1 MVPRVENSV
10 RKTHKYCK
18 LGENPVKRYGNLYE
32 QICGM
37 DNLIVAHHNASTGK
51 GWYQEVK
58 TVNDNPQEYLQI
70 LQGML
75 ENKTYETSDYDIFL
89 RQDGVKVRMIYKLPY
104 FPDRVCQWA
113 VMQVIE
119 PYLIKN
125 FVRDTYSAI
134 PGRGI
139 HLALERIKK
148 ALITDPEGTK
158 YCLKMDVKLF
168 YPSINHKILKEKFR
182 KLFKD
187 KDLLWL
193 IDEIIDSTPEN
204 SGIPIGNYL
213 SQYCGNYYLSDFDH
227 WIKETEFVFNGK
239 VIKIKYFF
247 RYMDDM
253 IILSDSKEFLHYL
266 CKLISEYLMVNL
278 KLTLKNTWQVFPVK
292 DRGIDYV
299 GYRIFPEFV
308 LLRKRTV
315 KTMTRALLRIR
326 AKIEDGEALTYHDYC
341 SVNSYLGWMK
351 PCDCHRLKHKYV
363 DPIMPEINQYYY
375 TYLCNKE
382 KEDKRQM
389 KQFINVES
397 TVPKSQT
404 WSDEFYTYVLLSQ
417 SDTTLQQ
424 GTEDEIPGYISSYTQ
439 YTHQEFQDLITKD
452 LKAQTINDLD
462 QSLDAVQNNKII
474 ESKRLLEQYYADNPL
489 FSKVHNKKG
498 EYYAVTSEKQNYL
511 MSMIALV
518 DQSKALGVDFTP
530 TWNATGE
537 ACEPW
542 TEAELRQLSLEIAQF
557 VYPAVSMQQ
566 AYEKQIRDMES
577 VEEIQALEITYEQTN
592 K

>member
-1 MVPRVENSV
+1 M
-10 RKTHKYCK
+10 
-18 LGENPVKRYGNLYE
+18 KRYGNLYE
-32 QICGM
+32 QICNM
-37 DNLIVAHHNASTGK
+37 DNLITAHHHASTGK

-58 TVNDNPQEYLQI
+58 TVNSNTQEYLEI

-104 FPDRVCQWA
+104 FPDRICQWA

-134 PGRGI
+134 PCRGI

-148 ALITDPEGTK
+148 ALVTDPEGTK
-158 YCLKMDVKLF
+158 YCLKMDVKQF

-193 IDEIIDSTPEN
+193 IDEIIDSTPED

-239 VIKIKYFF
+239 VVKIKYFF

-266 CKLISEYLMVNL
+266 RKLISEYLMVNL
-278 KLTLKNTWQVFPVK
+278 RLTLKNTWQVFPVK

-315 KTMTRALLRIR
+315 KTMTKSLLRIR

-363 DPIMPEINQYYY
+363 DPIMPEVNQYYY
-375 TYLCNKE
+375 TYLCNQE

-404 WSDEFYTYVLLSQ
+404 WSDEFFTYVLLSQ
-417 SDTTLQQ
+417 SDAVLQQ
-424 GTEDEIPGYISSYTQ
+424 GTDDEIPGYISSYTQ

-452 LKAQTINDLD
+452 LKAQTINALD
-462 QSLDAVQNNKII
+462 QSLDAVRNNKII
-474 ESKRLLEQYYADNPL
+474 ETKRLLEQYYEDNPL
-489 FSKVHNKKG
+489 FSTVHKKKG
-498 EYYAVTSEKQNYL
+498 EYYSVTSEKQNYL

-530 TWNATGE
+530 TWNSTGE

-557 VYPAVSMQQ
+557 VYPAVSKQQ
-566 AYEKQIRDMES
+566 AYEKQIRSMDN
-577 VEEIQALEITYEQTN
+577 VKEIQALEIVYGQAAE
-592 K
+592 

>member
-1 MVPRVENSV
+1 M
-10 RKTHKYCK
+10 
-18 LGENPVKRYGNLYE
+18 KRYGNLYE
-32 QICGM
+32 QICSM
-37 DNLIVAHHNASTGK
+37 DNLIVAHHHASTGK

-58 TVNDNPQEYLQI
+58 TVNSNPQEYLDI

-104 FPDRVCQWA
+104 FPDRICQWA

-125 FVRDTYSAI
+125 FIRDTYSAI

-148 ALITDPEGTK
+148 ALVTDPEGTK
-158 YCLKMDVKLF
+158 YCLKMDVKQF

-193 IDEIIDSTPEN
+193 IDEIIDSTPED

-227 WIKETEFVFNGK
+227 WIKETTFVFNGK
-239 VIKIKYFF
+239 PVKIKYFF

-266 CKLISEYLMVNL
+266 RRLISEYLMTNL
-278 KLTLKNTWQVFPVK
+278 RLTLKNTWQVFPVK

-363 DPIMPEINQYYY
+363 DPIMPEINKYYY
-375 TYLCNKE
+375 TYLCNHE

-397 TVPKSQT
+397 TIPKNQT
-404 WSDEFYTYVLLSQ
+404 WADEFYTYVLLNQ

-424 GTEDEIPGYISSYTQ
+424 GTDDEIPGYISSYIQ

-452 LKAQTINDLD
+452 LKAQTINALD
-462 QSLDAVQNNKII
+462 QSLEAVQNNKIA
-474 ESKRLLEQYYADNPL
+474 ESKRLLEQYYADHPL

-542 TEAELRQLSLEIAQF
+542 TEAQLRQLSLEIAQF
-557 VYPAVSMQQ
+557 VYPAVSLQQ
-566 AYEKQIRDMES
+566 SYEKQIKSMEN
-577 VEEIQALEITYEQTN
+577 VEEIQALEIVYGEAAE
-592 K
+592 

>member
-1 MVPRVENSV
+1 M
-10 RKTHKYCK
+10 
-18 LGENPVKRYGNLYE
+18 KRYGNLYE
-32 QICGM
+32 QICNM
-37 DNLIVAHHNASTGK
+37 DNLITAHHHASTGK

-58 TVNDNPQEYLQI
+58 TVNSNTQEYLEI

-104 FPDRVCQWA
+104 FPDRICQWA

-134 PGRGI
+134 PCRGI

-148 ALITDPEGTK
+148 ALVTDPEGTK
-158 YCLKMDVKLF
+158 YCLKMDVKQF

-193 IDEIIDSTPEN
+193 IDEIIDSTPED

-239 VIKIKYFF
+239 VVKIKYFF

-266 CKLISEYLMVNL
+266 RKLISEYLMVNL
-278 KLTLKNTWQVFPVK
+278 RLTLKNTWQVFPVK

-315 KTMTRALLRIR
+315 KTMTKSLLRIR

-363 DPIMPEINQYYY
+363 DPIMPEVNQYYY
-375 TYLCNKE
+375 TYLCNQE

-397 TVPKSQT
+397 TIPKSQT
-404 WSDEFYTYVLLSQ
+404 WSDEFFTYVLLSQ
-417 SDTTLQQ
+417 SDAVLQQ
-424 GTEDEIPGYISSYTQ
+424 GTDDEIPGYISSYTQ

-452 LKAQTINDLD
+452 LKAQTINALD
-462 QSLDAVQNNKII
+462 QSLDAVRNNKII
-474 ESKRLLEQYYADNPL
+474 ETKRLLEQYYEDNPL
-489 FSKVHNKKG
+489 FSTVHKKKG
-498 EYYAVTSEKQNYL
+498 EYYSVTSEKQNYL

-530 TWNATGE
+530 TWNSTGE

-557 VYPAVSMQQ
+557 VYPAVSKQQ
-566 AYEKQIRDMES
+566 AYEKQIRSMDN
-577 VEEIQALEITYEQTN
+577 VKEIQALEIVYGQAAE
-592 K
+592 

>member
-1 MVPRVENSV
+1 M
-10 RKTHKYCK
+10 
-18 LGENPVKRYGNLYE
+18 KRYGNLYE
-32 QICGM
+32 QICSM
-37 DNLIVAHHNASTGK
+37 DNLIVAHHHASTGK

-58 TVNDNPQEYLQI
+58 TVNSNPQEYLDI

-104 FPDRVCQWA
+104 FPDRICQWA

-125 FVRDTYSAI
+125 FIRDTYSAI

-148 ALITDPEGTK
+148 ALVTDPEGIK
-158 YCLKMDVKLF
+158 YCLKMDVKQF

-193 IDEIIDSTPEN
+193 IDEIIDSTPED

-227 WIKETEFVFNGK
+227 WIKETTFVFNGK
-239 VIKIKYFF
+239 PVKIKYFF

-266 CKLISEYLMVNL
+266 RRLISEYLMTNL
-278 KLTLKNTWQVFPVK
+278 RLTLKNTWQVFPVK

-315 KTMTRALLRIR
+315 KTMTRALLRMR

-363 DPIMPEINQYYY
+363 DPIMPEINKYYY
-375 TYLCNKE
+375 TYLCNHE

-397 TVPKSQT
+397 TIPKNQT
-404 WSDEFYTYVLLSQ
+404 WADEFYTYVLLSQ

-424 GTEDEIPGYISSYTQ
+424 GTDDEIPGYISSYIQ

-452 LKAQTINDLD
+452 LKAQTINALD
-462 QSLDAVQNNKII
+462 QSLEAVQNNKIA
-474 ESKRLLEQYYADNPL
+474 ESKRLLEQYYADHPL

-542 TEAELRQLSLEIAQF
+542 TEAQLRQLSLEIAQF
-557 VYPAVSMQQ
+557 VYPAVSLQQ
-566 AYEKQIRDMES
+566 SYEKQIKSMEN
-577 VEEIQALEITYEQTN
+577 VEEIQALEIVYGEAAE
-592 K
+592 

>member
-1 MVPRVENSV
+1 M
-10 RKTHKYCK
+10 
-18 LGENPVKRYGNLYE
+18 KRYGNLYE
-32 QICGM
+32 QICSM
-37 DNLIVAHHNASTGK
+37 DNLITAHHNASTGK

-58 TVNDNPQEYLQI
+58 TVNSNPQEYLEI

-89 RQDGVKVRMIYKLPY
+89 RQDGIKVRMIYKLPY
-104 FPDRVCQWA
+104 FPDRICQWA

-148 ALITDPEGTK
+148 ALVTDPEGTK
-158 YCLKMDVKLF
+158 YCLKMDVKQF

-193 IDEIIDSTPEN
+193 IDEIIDSTPED

-239 VIKIKYFF
+239 VVKIRYFF

-266 CKLISEYLMVNL
+266 RKLISEYLMVNL
-278 KLTLKNTWQVFPVK
+278 RLTLKNTWQVFPVK

-315 KTMTRALLRIR
+315 KTMTKSLLRIR
-326 AKIEDGEALTYHDYC
+326 AKIENGEALTYHDYC

-363 DPIMPEINQYYY
+363 DPIMPEVNQYYY
-375 TYLCNKE
+375 TYLCNQE

-404 WSDEFYTYVLLSQ
+404 WSDEFFTYVLLSQ
-417 SDTTLQQ
+417 SDTVLQQ
-424 GTEDEIPGYISSYTQ
+424 GTDDEIPGYISSYTQ

-452 LKAQTINDLD
+452 LKAQTINALD
-462 QSLDAVQNNKII
+462 QSLDAVRNNKII
-474 ESKRLLEQYYADNPL
+474 ETKRLLEQYYEDNPL
-489 FSKVHNKKG
+489 FSTVHKKKG
-498 EYYAVTSEKQNYL
+498 EYYSVTSEKQNYL

-530 TWNATGE
+530 TWNSTGE

-542 TEAELRQLSLEIAQF
+542 TEEELRQLSLEIAQF
-557 VYPAVSMQQ
+557 VYPAVSKQQ
-566 AYEKQIRDMES
+566 AYEKQIRSMGN
-577 VEEIQALEITYEQTN
+577 VEEIQALEIVYGQAAE
-592 K
+592 

>member
-1 MVPRVENSV
+1 M
-10 RKTHKYCK
+10 
-18 LGENPVKRYGNLYE
+18 KRYGNLYK
-32 QICGM
+32 QICSM
-37 DNLIVAHHNASTGK
+37 DNLIIAHHHASIGK

-58 TVNDNPQEYLQI
+58 TVNNNPQEYLDI

-104 FPDRVCQWA
+104 FPDRICQWA

-125 FVRDTYSAI
+125 FIRDTYSAI

-148 ALITDPEGTK
+148 ALVTDPEGTK
-158 YCLKMDVKLF
+158 YCLKMDVKQF

-193 IDEIIDSTPEN
+193 IDEIIDSTPED

-227 WIKETEFVFNGK
+227 WIKETTFVFNGK
-239 VIKIKYFF
+239 PVKIKYFF

-266 CKLISEYLMVNL
+266 RRLISEYLMTNL
-278 KLTLKNTWQVFPVK
+278 RLTLKNTWQVFPVK

-315 KTMTRALLRIR
+315 KTMTRALLRMR

-363 DPIMPEINQYYY
+363 DPIMPEINKYYY
-375 TYLCNKE
+375 TYLCNHE

-397 TVPKSQT
+397 TIPKNQT
-404 WSDEFYTYVLLSQ
+404 WADEFYTYVLLSQ

-424 GTEDEIPGYISSYTQ
+424 GTDDEIPGYISSYIQ

-452 LKAQTINDLD
+452 LKAQTINALD
-462 QSLDAVQNNKII
+462 QSLEAVQNNKIA
-474 ESKRLLEQYYADNPL
+474 ESKRLLEQYYADHPL

-542 TEAELRQLSLEIAQF
+542 TEAQLRQLSLEIAQF
-557 VYPAVSMQQ
+557 VYPAVSLQQ
-566 AYEKQIRDMES
+566 SYEKQIKSMEN
-577 VEEIQALEITYEQTN
+577 VEEIQALEIVYGEAAE
-592 K
+592 

>member
-1 MVPRVENSV
+1 M
-10 RKTHKYCK
+10 
-18 LGENPVKRYGNLYE
+18 KRYGNLYE
-32 QICGM
+32 QICSM
-37 DNLIVAHHNASTGK
+37 DNLIVAHHHASTGK

-58 TVNDNPQEYLQI
+58 TVNSNPQEYLDI

-104 FPDRVCQWA
+104 FPDRICQWA

-125 FVRDTYSAI
+125 FIRDTYSAI

-148 ALITDPEGTK
+148 ALVTDPEGTK
-158 YCLKMDVKLF
+158 YCLKMDVKQF
-168 YPSINHKILKEKFR
+168 YPSINHKILKKKFR

-193 IDEIIDSTPEN
+193 IDEIIDSTPED

-227 WIKETEFVFNGK
+227 WIKETTFVFNGK
-239 VIKIKYFF
+239 PVKIKYFF

-266 CKLISEYLMVNL
+266 RRLISEYLMTNL
-278 KLTLKNTWQVFPVK
+278 RLTLKNTWQVFPVK

-363 DPIMPEINQYYY
+363 DPIMPEINKYYY
-375 TYLCNKE
+375 TYLCNHE

-397 TVPKSQT
+397 TIPKNQT
-404 WSDEFYTYVLLSQ
+404 WADEFYTYVLLSQ

-424 GTEDEIPGYISSYTQ
+424 GTDDEIPGYISSYIQ

-452 LKAQTINDLD
+452 LKAQTINALD
-462 QSLDAVQNNKII
+462 QSLEAVQNNKIA
-474 ESKRLLEQYYADNPL
+474 ESKRLLEQYYADHPL

-542 TEAELRQLSLEIAQF
+542 TEAQLRQLSLEIAQF
-557 VYPAVSMQQ
+557 VYPAVSLQQ
-566 AYEKQIRDMES
+566 SYEKQIKSMEN
-577 VEEIQALEITYEQTN
+577 VEEIQALEIVYGEAAE
-592 K
+592 

>member
-1 MVPRVENSV
+1 M
-10 RKTHKYCK
+10 
-18 LGENPVKRYGNLYE
+18 KRYGNLYE
-32 QICGM
+32 QICSM
-37 DNLIVAHHNASTGK
+37 DNLIVAHHHASTGK

-58 TVNDNPQEYLQI
+58 TVNSNPQEYLDI

-104 FPDRVCQWA
+104 FPDRICQWA

-125 FVRDTYSAI
+125 FIRDTYSAI

-148 ALITDPEGTK
+148 ALVTNPEGTK
-158 YCLKMDVKLF
+158 YCLKMDVKQF

-193 IDEIIDSTPEN
+193 IDEIIDSTPED

-227 WIKETEFVFNGK
+227 WIKETTFVFNGK
-239 VIKIKYFF
+239 PVKIKYFF

-266 CKLISEYLMVNL
+266 RRLISEYLMTNL
-278 KLTLKNTWQVFPVK
+278 RLTLKNTWQVFPVK

-315 KTMTRALLRIR
+315 KTMTRALLRMR

-363 DPIMPEINQYYY
+363 DPIMPEINKYYY
-375 TYLCNKE
+375 TYLCNHE

-397 TVPKSQT
+397 TIPKNQT
-404 WSDEFYTYVLLSQ
+404 WADEFYTYVLLSQ

-424 GTEDEIPGYISSYTQ
+424 GTDDEIPGYISSYIQ

-452 LKAQTINDLD
+452 LKAQTINALD
-462 QSLDAVQNNKII
+462 QSLEAVQNNKIA
-474 ESKRLLEQYYADNPL
+474 ESKRLLEQYYADHPL

-542 TEAELRQLSLEIAQF
+542 TEAQLRQLSLEIAQF
-557 VYPAVSMQQ
+557 VYPAVSLQQ
-566 AYEKQIRDMES
+566 SYEKQIKSMEN
-577 VEEIQALEITYEQTN
+577 VEEIQALEIVYGEATE
-592 K
+592 

>member
-1 MVPRVENSV
+1 M
-10 RKTHKYCK
+10 
-18 LGENPVKRYGNLYE
+18 KRYGNLYE
-32 QICGM
+32 QICSM
-37 DNLIVAHHNASTGK
+37 DNLITAHHNASTGK

-58 TVNDNPQEYLQI
+58 TVNSNPQEYLEI

-89 RQDGVKVRMIYKLPY
+89 RQDGIKVRMIYKLPY
-104 FPDRVCQWA
+104 FPDRICQWA

-148 ALITDPEGTK
+148 ALVTDPEGTK
-158 YCLKMDVKLF
+158 YCLKMDVKQF

-193 IDEIIDSTPEN
+193 IDEIIDSTPED

-239 VIKIKYFF
+239 VVKIRYFF

-266 CKLISEYLMVNL
+266 RKLISEYLMVNL
-278 KLTLKNTWQVFPVK
+278 RLTLKNTWQVFPVK

-315 KTMTRALLRIR
+315 KTMTKSLLRIR
-326 AKIEDGEALTYHDYC
+326 AKIENGEALTYHDYC

-363 DPIMPEINQYYY
+363 DPIMP
-375 TYLCNKE
+375 
-382 KEDKRQM
+382 
-389 KQFINVES
+389 
-397 TVPKSQT
+397 
-404 WSDEFYTYVLLSQ
+404 
-417 SDTTLQQ
+417 
-424 GTEDEIPGYISSYTQ
+424 
-439 YTHQEFQDLITKD
+439 
-452 LKAQTINDLD
+452 A
-462 QSLDAVQNNKII
+462 
-474 ESKRLLEQYYADNPL
+474 
-489 FSKVHNKKG
+489 
-498 EYYAVTSEKQNYL
+498 
-511 MSMIALV
+511 
-518 DQSKALGVDFTP
+518 
-530 TWNATGE
+530 
-537 ACEPW
+537 
-542 TEAELRQLSLEIAQF
+542 
-557 VYPAVSMQQ
+557 
-566 AYEKQIRDMES
+566 
-577 VEEIQALEITYEQTN
+577 
-592 K
+592 

>member
-1 MVPRVENSV
+1 M
-10 RKTHKYCK
+10 
-18 LGENPVKRYGNLYE
+18 KRYGNLYE
-32 QICGM
+32 QICSM

-58 TVNDNPQEYLQI
+58 TVNNNPQEYLQI

-104 FPDRVCQWA
+104 FPDRICQWA

-158 YCLKMDVKLF
+158 YCLKMDVKQF

-193 IDEIIDSTPEN
+193 IDEIIDSTPED

-266 CKLISEYLMVNL
+266 RKLISEYLMTNL
-278 KLTLKNTWQVFPVK
+278 RLTLKNTWQVFPVK

-315 KTMTRALLRIR
+315 KTMTKSLLRIR

-452 LKAQTINDLD
+452 LKAQTINALD

-474 ESKRLLEQYYADNPL
+474 ESKRLLEQYYTDNPL

-566 AYEKQIRDMES
+566 AYEKQIRAMES
-577 VEEIQALEITYEQTN
+577 VEEIHALEITYEQTN

>member
-1 MVPRVENSV
+1 M
-10 RKTHKYCK
+10 
-18 LGENPVKRYGNLYE
+18 KRYGNLYE
-32 QICGM
+32 QICSM
-37 DNLIVAHHNASTGK
+37 DNLIVAHHHASTGK

-58 TVNDNPQEYLQI
+58 TVNSNPQEYLDI

-104 FPDRVCQWA
+104 FPDRICQWA

-119 PYLIKN
+119 PYSIKN
-125 FVRDTYSAI
+125 FIRDTYSAI

-148 ALITDPEGTK
+148 ALVTDPEGTK
-158 YCLKMDVKLF
+158 YCLKMDVKQF

-193 IDEIIDSTPEN
+193 IDEIIDSTPED

-227 WIKETEFVFNGK
+227 WIKETTFVFNGK
-239 VIKIKYFF
+239 PVKIKYFF

-266 CKLISEYLMVNL
+266 RRLISEYLMTNL
-278 KLTLKNTWQVFPVK
+278 RLTLKNTWQVFPVK

-363 DPIMPEINQYYY
+363 DPIMPEINKYYY
-375 TYLCNKE
+375 TYLCNHE

-397 TVPKSQT
+397 TIPKNQT
-404 WSDEFYTYVLLSQ
+404 WADEFYTYVLLSQ

-424 GTEDEIPGYISSYTQ
+424 GTDDEIPGYISSYIQ

-452 LKAQTINDLD
+452 LKAQTINALD
-462 QSLDAVQNNKII
+462 QSLEAVQNNKIA
-474 ESKRLLEQYYADNPL
+474 ESKRLLEQYYADHPL

-542 TEAELRQLSLEIAQF
+542 TEAQLRQLSLEIAQF
-557 VYPAVSMQQ
+557 VYPAVSLQQ
-566 AYEKQIRDMES
+566 SYEKQIKSMEN
-577 VEEIQALEITYEQTN
+577 VEEIQALEIVYGEAAE
-592 K
+592 

>member
-1 MVPRVENSV
+1 M
-10 RKTHKYCK
+10 
-18 LGENPVKRYGNLYE
+18 KRYGNLYE
-32 QICGM
+32 QICSM
-37 DNLIVAHHNASTGK
+37 DNLIIAHHHASIGK

-58 TVNDNPQEYLQI
+58 TVNNNPQEYLDI

-104 FPDRVCQWA
+104 FPDRICQWA

-125 FVRDTYSAI
+125 FIRDTYSAI

-148 ALITDPEGTK
+148 ALVTDPEGTK
-158 YCLKMDVKLF
+158 YCLKMDVKQF

-193 IDEIIDSTPEN
+193 IDEIIDSTPED

-227 WIKETEFVFNGK
+227 WIKETTFVFNGK
-239 VIKIKYFF
+239 PVKIKYFF

-266 CKLISEYLMVNL
+266 RRLISEYLMVNL
-278 KLTLKNTWQVFPVK
+278 RLTLKNTWQVFPVK

-363 DPIMPEINQYYY
+363 DPIMPEINKYYY
-375 TYLCNKE
+375 TYLCNHE

-397 TVPKSQT
+397 TIPKNQT
-404 WSDEFYTYVLLSQ
+404 WADEFYTYVLLSQ

-424 GTEDEIPGYISSYTQ
+424 GTDDEIPGYISSYIQ

-452 LKAQTINDLD
+452 LKAQTINALD
-462 QSLDAVQNNKII
+462 QSLEAVQNNKIA
-474 ESKRLLEQYYADNPL
+474 ESKRLLEQYYADHPL

-542 TEAELRQLSLEIAQF
+542 TEAQLRQLSLEIAQF
-557 VYPAVSMQQ
+557 VYPAVSLQQ
-566 AYEKQIRDMES
+566 SYEKQIKSMEN
-577 VEEIQALEITYEQTN
+577 VEEIQALEIVYGEAAE
-592 K
+592 

>member
-1 MVPRVENSV
+1 M
-10 RKTHKYCK
+10 
-18 LGENPVKRYGNLYE
+18 
-32 QICGM
+32 
-37 DNLIVAHHNASTGK
+37 
-51 GWYQEVK
+51 
-58 TVNDNPQEYLQI
+58 
-70 LQGML
+70 
-75 ENKTYETSDYDIFL
+75 
-89 RQDGVKVRMIYKLPY
+89 
-104 FPDRVCQWA
+104 
-113 VMQVIE
+113 
-119 PYLIKN
+119 
-125 FVRDTYSAI
+125 
-134 PGRGI
+134 
-139 HLALERIKK
+139 
-148 ALITDPEGTK
+148 
-158 YCLKMDVKLF
+158 
-168 YPSINHKILKEKFR
+168 
-182 KLFKD
+182 
-187 KDLLWL
+187 
-193 IDEIIDSTPEN
+193 
-204 SGIPIGNYL
+204 
-213 SQYCGNYYLSDFDH
+213 
-227 WIKETEFVFNGK
+227 
-239 VIKIKYFF
+239 KIKYFF

-266 CKLISEYLMVNL
+266 RRLISEYLMTNL
-278 KLTLKNTWQVFPVK
+278 RLTLKNTWQVFPVK

-315 KTMTRALLRIR
+315 KTMTRALLRMR

-363 DPIMPEINQYYY
+363 DPIMPEINKYYY
-375 TYLCNKE
+375 TYLCNHE

-397 TVPKSQT
+397 TIPKNQT
-404 WSDEFYTYVLLSQ
+404 WADEFYTYVLLSQ

-424 GTEDEIPGYISSYTQ
+424 GTDDEIPGYISSYIQ

-452 LKAQTINDLD
+452 LKAQTINALD
-462 QSLDAVQNNKII
+462 QSLEAVQNNKIA
-474 ESKRLLEQYYADNPL
+474 ESKRLLEQYYADHPL

-542 TEAELRQLSLEIAQF
+542 TEAQLRQLSLEIAQF
-557 VYPAVSMQQ
+557 VYPAVSLQQ
-566 AYEKQIRDMES
+566 SYEKQIKSMEN
-577 VEEIQALEITYEQTN
+577 VEEIQALEIVYGEATE
-592 K
+592 

>member
-1 MVPRVENSV
+1 M
-10 RKTHKYCK
+10 
-18 LGENPVKRYGNLYE
+18 KRYGNLYE
-32 QICGM
+32 QICSM
-37 DNLIVAHHNASTGK
+37 DNLIVAHHHASTGK

-58 TVNDNPQEYLQI
+58 TVNSNPQEYLDI

-104 FPDRVCQWA
+104 FPDRICQWA

-125 FVRDTYSAI
+125 FIRDTYSAI

-148 ALITDPEGTK
+148 ALVTDPEGTK
-158 YCLKMDVKLF
+158 YCLKMDVKQF

-193 IDEIIDSTPEN
+193 IDEIIDSTPED

-227 WIKETEFVFNGK
+227 WIKETTFVFNGK
-239 VIKIKYFF
+239 PVKIKYFF

-266 CKLISEYLMVNL
+266 RRLISEYLMVNL
-278 KLTLKNTWQVFPVK
+278 RLTLKNTWQVFPVK

-363 DPIMPEINQYYY
+363 DPIMPEINKYYY
-375 TYLCNKE
+375 TYLCNHE

-397 TVPKSQT
+397 TIPKNQT
-404 WSDEFYTYVLLSQ
+404 WADEFYTYVLLSQ

-424 GTEDEIPGYISSYTQ
+424 GTDDEIPGYISSYIQ

-452 LKAQTINDLD
+452 LKAQTINALD
-462 QSLDAVQNNKII
+462 QSLEAVQNNKIA
-474 ESKRLLEQYYADNPL
+474 ESKRLLEQYYADHPL

-542 TEAELRQLSLEIAQF
+542 TEAQLRQLSLEIAQF
-557 VYPAVSMQQ
+557 VYPAVSLQQ
-566 AYEKQIRDMES
+566 SYEKQIKSMEN
-577 VEEIQALEITYEQTN
+577 VEEIQALEIVYGEAAE
-592 K
+592 

>member
-1 MVPRVENSV
+1 M
-10 RKTHKYCK
+10 
-18 LGENPVKRYGNLYE
+18 KRYGNLYE
-32 QICGM
+32 QICSM
-37 DNLIVAHHNASTGK
+37 DNLIIAHHHASTGK

-58 TVNDNPQEYLQI
+58 TVNSNPQEYLDI

-104 FPDRVCQWA
+104 FPDRICQWA

-125 FVRDTYSAI
+125 FIRDTYSAI

-148 ALITDPEGTK
+148 ALVTNPEGTK
-158 YCLKMDVKLF
+158 YCLKMDVKQF

-193 IDEIIDSTPEN
+193 IDEIIDSTPED

-227 WIKETEFVFNGK
+227 WIKETTFVFNGK
-239 VIKIKYFF
+239 PVKIKYFF
-247 RYMDDM
+247 RYMGDM

-266 CKLISEYLMVNL
+266 RRLISEYLMTNL
-278 KLTLKNTWQVFPVK
+278 RLTLKNTWQVFPVK

-315 KTMTRALLRIR
+315 KTMTRALLRMR

-363 DPIMPEINQYYY
+363 DPIMPEINKYYY
-375 TYLCNKE
+375 TYLCNHE

-397 TVPKSQT
+397 TIPKNQT
-404 WSDEFYTYVLLSQ
+404 WADEFYTYVLLSQ

-424 GTEDEIPGYISSYTQ
+424 GTDDEIPGYISSYIQ

-452 LKAQTINDLD
+452 LKAQTINALD
-462 QSLDAVQNNKII
+462 QSLEAVQNNKIA
-474 ESKRLLEQYYADNPL
+474 ESKRLLEQYYADHPL

-542 TEAELRQLSLEIAQF
+542 TEAQLRQLSLEIAQF
-557 VYPAVSMQQ
+557 VYPAVSLQQ
-566 AYEKQIRDMES
+566 SYEKQIKSMEN
-577 VEEIQALEITYEQTN
+577 VEEIQALEIVYGEATE
-592 K
+592 

>member
-1 MVPRVENSV
+1 M
-10 RKTHKYCK
+10 
-18 LGENPVKRYGNLYE
+18 KRYGNLYE
-32 QICGM
+32 QICSM
-37 DNLIVAHHNASTGK
+37 DNLIIAHHHASTGK

-58 TVNDNPQEYLQI
+58 TVNSNPQEYLDI

-104 FPDRVCQWA
+104 FPDRICQWA

-125 FVRDTYSAI
+125 FIRDTYSAI

-148 ALITDPEGTK
+148 ALVTNPEGTK
-158 YCLKMDVKLF
+158 YCLKMDVKQF

-193 IDEIIDSTPEN
+193 IDEIIDSTPED

-227 WIKETEFVFNGK
+227 WIKETTFVFNGK
-239 VIKIKYFF
+239 PVKIKYFF

-266 CKLISEYLMVNL
+266 RRLISEYLMTNL
-278 KLTLKNTWQVFPVK
+278 RLTLKNTWQVFPVK

-315 KTMTRALLRIR
+315 KTMTRALLRMR

-363 DPIMPEINQYYY
+363 DPIMPEINKYYY
-375 TYLCNKE
+375 TYLCNHE

-397 TVPKSQT
+397 TIPKNQT
-404 WSDEFYTYVLLSQ
+404 WADEFYTYVLLSQ

-424 GTEDEIPGYISSYTQ
+424 GTDDEIPGYISSYIQ

-452 LKAQTINDLD
+452 LKAQTINALD
-462 QSLDAVQNNKII
+462 QSLEAVQNNKIA
-474 ESKRLLEQYYADNPL
+474 ESKRLLEQYYADHPL

-498 EYYAVTSEKQNYL
+498 EYYAVTSKKQNYL

-542 TEAELRQLSLEIAQF
+542 TEAQLRQLSLEIAQF
-557 VYPAVSMQQ
+557 VYPAVSLQQ
-566 AYEKQIRDMES
+566 SYEKQIKSMEN
-577 VEEIQALEITYEQTN
+577 VEEIQALEIVYGEATE
-592 K
+592 

>member
-1 MVPRVENSV
+1 M
-10 RKTHKYCK
+10 
-18 LGENPVKRYGNLYE
+18 KRYGNLYE
-32 QICGM
+32 QICSM
-37 DNLIVAHHNASTGK
+37 DNLIVAHHHASTGK

-58 TVNDNPQEYLQI
+58 TVNSNPQEYLDI

-104 FPDRVCQWA
+104 FPDRICQWA

-125 FVRDTYSAI
+125 FIRDTYSAI

-148 ALITDPEGTK
+148 ALVTDPEGTK
-158 YCLKMDVKLF
+158 YCLKMDVKQF

-193 IDEIIDSTPEN
+193 IDEIIDSTPED

-227 WIKETEFVFNGK
+227 WIKETTFVFNGK
-239 VIKIKYFF
+239 PVKIKYFF

-266 CKLISEYLMVNL
+266 RRLISEYLMTNL
-278 KLTLKNTWQVFPVK
+278 RLTLKNTWQVFPVK

-363 DPIMPEINQYYY
+363 DPIMPEINKYYY
-375 TYLCNKE
+375 TYLCNHE

-397 TVPKSQT
+397 TIPKNQT
-404 WSDEFYTYVLLSQ
+404 WADEFYTYVLLSQ

-424 GTEDEIPGYISSYTQ
+424 GTDDEIPGYISSYIQ

-452 LKAQTINDLD
+452 LKAQTINALD
-462 QSLDAVQNNKII
+462 QSLEAVQNNKIA
-474 ESKRLLEQYYADNPL
+474 ESKRLLEQYYADHPL

-542 TEAELRQLSLEIAQF
+542 TEAQLRQLSLEIAQF
-557 VYPAVSMQQ
+557 VYPAVSLQQ
-566 AYEKQIRDMES
+566 SYEKQIKSMEN
-577 VEEIQALEITYEQTN
+577 VEEIQALEIVYGEAAE
-592 K
+592 

>member
-1 MVPRVENSV
+1 M
-10 RKTHKYCK
+10 
-18 LGENPVKRYGNLYE
+18 KRYGNLYE
-32 QICGM
+32 QICSCSV
-37 DNLIVAHHNASTGK
+37 DNLITAHHHASTGK

-58 TVNDNPQEYLQI
+58 TVNSNPQEYLEI

-104 FPDRVCQWA
+104 FPDRICQWA

-119 PYLIKN
+119 PYLIRN

-139 HLALERIKK
+139 HLALERIRK
-148 ALITDPEGTK
+148 ALVTDPEGTK
-158 YCLKMDVKLF
+158 YCLKMDVKQF

-193 IDEIIDSTPEN
+193 IDEIIDSTPED

-239 VIKIKYFF
+239 VVKIKYFF

-266 CKLISEYLMVNL
+266 RKLISEYLMVNL

-315 KTMTRALLRIR
+315 KTMTKSLLRIR
-326 AKIEDGEALTYHDYC
+326 AKIEDGEVLTHHDYC

-363 DPIMPEINQYYY
+363 DPIMPEVNQYYY
-375 TYLCNKE
+375 TYLCNQE

-404 WSDEFYTYVLLSQ
+404 WSDEFFTYVLLSQ
-417 SDTTLQQ
+417 SDAVLQQ
-424 GTEDEIPGYISSYTQ
+424 GTDDEIPGYISSYTQ

-452 LKAQTINDLD
+452 LKAQTINALD
-462 QSLDAVQNNKII
+462 QSLDAVRNNKII
-474 ESKRLLEQYYADNPL
+474 ETKRLLEQYYEDNPL
-489 FSKVHNKKG
+489 FSIVHKKKG

-518 DQSKALGVDFTP
+518 DQSKALGVEFTP
-530 TWNATGE
+530 TWNSTGE
-537 ACEPW
+537 ACETW

-557 VYPAVSMQQ
+557 VYPAVSKQQ
-566 AYEKQIRDMES
+566 AYEKQIRTMDN
-577 VEEIQALEITYEQTN
+577 VKEIQALEIVYGQATE
-592 K
+592 

>member
-1 MVPRVENSV
+1 M
-10 RKTHKYCK
+10 
-18 LGENPVKRYGNLYE
+18 KRYGNLYE
-32 QICGM
+32 QICSM
-37 DNLIVAHHNASTGK
+37 DNLIIAHHHASIGK

-58 TVNDNPQEYLQI
+58 TVNNNPQEYLDI

-104 FPDRVCQWA
+104 FPDRICQWA

-125 FVRDTYSAI
+125 FIRDTYSAI

-148 ALITDPEGTK
+148 ALVTDPEGTK
-158 YCLKMDVKLF
+158 YCLKMDVKQF

-193 IDEIIDSTPEN
+193 IDEIIDSTPED

-227 WIKETEFVFNGK
+227 WIKETTFVFNGK
-239 VIKIKYFF
+239 PVKIKYFF

-266 CKLISEYLMVNL
+266 RRLISEYLMTNL
-278 KLTLKNTWQVFPVK
+278 RLTLKNTWQVFPVK

-315 KTMTRALLRIR
+315 KTMTRALLRMR

-363 DPIMPEINQYYY
+363 DPIMPEINKYYY
-375 TYLCNKE
+375 TYLCNHE

-397 TVPKSQT
+397 TIPKNQT
-404 WSDEFYTYVLLSQ
+404 WADEFYTYVLLSQ

-424 GTEDEIPGYISSYTQ
+424 GTDDEIPGYISSYIQ

-452 LKAQTINDLD
+452 LKAQTINALD
-462 QSLDAVQNNKII
+462 QSLEAVQNNKIA
-474 ESKRLLEQYYADNPL
+474 ESKRLLEQYYADHPL

-542 TEAELRQLSLEIAQF
+542 TEAQLRQLSLEIAQF
-557 VYPAVSMQQ
+557 VYPAVSLQQ
-566 AYEKQIRDMES
+566 SYEKQIKSMEN
-577 VEEIQALEITYEQTN
+577 VEEIQALEIVYGEAAE
-592 K
+592 

>member
-1 MVPRVENSV
+1 M
-10 RKTHKYCK
+10 
-18 LGENPVKRYGNLYE
+18 KRYGNLYE
-32 QICGM
+32 QICSM
-37 DNLIVAHHNASTGK
+37 DNLIIAHHHASTGK

-58 TVNDNPQEYLQI
+58 TVNSNPQEYLDI

-104 FPDRVCQWA
+104 FPDRICQWA

-125 FVRDTYSAI
+125 FIRDTYSAI

-148 ALITDPEGTK
+148 ALVTNPEGTK
-158 YCLKMDVKLF
+158 YCLKMDVKQF

-193 IDEIIDSTPEN
+193 IDEIIDSTPED

-227 WIKETEFVFNGK
+227 WIKETTFVFNGK
-239 VIKIKYFF
+239 PVKIKYFF

-266 CKLISEYLMVNL
+266 RRLISEYLMTNL
-278 KLTLKNTWQVFPVK
+278 RLTLKNTWQVFPVK

-315 KTMTRALLRIR
+315 KTMTRALLRMR

-363 DPIMPEINQYYY
+363 DPIMPEINKYYY
-375 TYLCNKE
+375 TYLCNHE

-397 TVPKSQT
+397 TIPKNQT
-404 WSDEFYTYVLLSQ
+404 WADEFYTYVLLSQ

-424 GTEDEIPGYISSYTQ
+424 GTDDEIPGYISSYIQ

-452 LKAQTINDLD
+452 LKAQTINALD
-462 QSLDAVQNNKII
+462 QSLEAVQNNKIA
-474 ESKRLLEQYYADNPL
+474 ESKRLLEQYYADHPL

-542 TEAELRQLSLEIAQF
+542 TEAQLRQLSLEIAQF
-557 VYPAVSMQQ
+557 VYPAVSLQQ
-566 AYEKQIRDMES
+566 SYEKQIKSMEN
-577 VEEIQALEITYEQTN
+577 VEEIQALEIVYGEATE
-592 K
+592 

>member
-1 MVPRVENSV
+1 M
-10 RKTHKYCK
+10 
-18 LGENPVKRYGNLYE
+18 KRYGNLYE
-32 QICGM
+32 QICSM
-37 DNLIVAHHNASTGK
+37 DNLIIAHHHASTGK

-58 TVNDNPQEYLQI
+58 TVNSNPQEYLDI

-104 FPDRVCQWA
+104 FPDRICQWT

-125 FVRDTYSAI
+125 FIRDTYSAI

-148 ALITDPEGTK
+148 ALVTNPEGTK
-158 YCLKMDVKLF
+158 YCLKMDVKQF

-193 IDEIIDSTPEN
+193 IDEIIDSTPED

-227 WIKETEFVFNGK
+227 WIKETTFVFNGK
-239 VIKIKYFF
+239 PVKIKYFF

-266 CKLISEYLMVNL
+266 RRLISEYLMTNL
-278 KLTLKNTWQVFPVK
+278 RLTLKNTWQVFPVK

-315 KTMTRALLRIR
+315 KTMTRALLRMR

-363 DPIMPEINQYYY
+363 DPIMPEINKYYY
-375 TYLCNKE
+375 TYLCNHE

-397 TVPKSQT
+397 TIPKNQT
-404 WSDEFYTYVLLSQ
+404 WADEFYTYVLLSQ

-424 GTEDEIPGYISSYTQ
+424 GTDDEIPGYISSYIQ

-452 LKAQTINDLD
+452 LKAQTINALD
-462 QSLDAVQNNKII
+462 QSLEAVQNNKIA
-474 ESKRLLEQYYADNPL
+474 ESKRLLEQYYADHPL

-542 TEAELRQLSLEIAQF
+542 TEAQLRQLSLEIAQF
-557 VYPAVSMQQ
+557 VYPAVSLQQ
-566 AYEKQIRDMES
+566 SYEKQIKSMEN
-577 VEEIQALEITYEQTN
+577 VEEIQALEIVYGEATE
-592 K
+592 

>member
-1 MVPRVENSV
+1 M
-10 RKTHKYCK
+10 
-18 LGENPVKRYGNLYE
+18 KRYGNLYE
-32 QICGM
+32 QICSM
-37 DNLIVAHHNASTGK
+37 DNLIIAHHHASTGK

-58 TVNDNPQEYLQI
+58 TVNSNPQEYLDI

-104 FPDRVCQWA
+104 FPDRICQWT

-125 FVRDTYSAI
+125 FIRDTYSAI

-148 ALITDPEGTK
+148 ALVTNPEGTK
-158 YCLKMDVKLF
+158 YCLKMDVKQF

-193 IDEIIDSTPEN
+193 IDEIIDSTPED

-227 WIKETEFVFNGK
+227 WIKETTFVFNGK
-239 VIKIKYFF
+239 PVKIKYFF

-266 CKLISEYLMVNL
+266 RRLISEYLMTNL
-278 KLTLKNTWQVFPVK
+278 RLTLKNTWQVFPVK

-315 KTMTRALLRIR
+315 KTMTRALLRMR

-363 DPIMPEINQYYY
+363 DPIMPEINKYYY
-375 TYLCNKE
+375 TYLCNHE

-397 TVPKSQT
+397 TIPKNQT
-404 WSDEFYTYVLLSQ
+404 WADEFYTYVLLSQ

-424 GTEDEIPGYISSYTQ
+424 GTDDEIPGYISSYIQ

-452 LKAQTINDLD
+452 LKAQTINALD
-462 QSLDAVQNNKII
+462 QSLEAVQNNKIA
-474 ESKRLLEQYYADNPL
+474 ESKRLLEQYYADHPL

-498 EYYAVTSEKQNYL
+498 EYYAVTSKKQNYL

-542 TEAELRQLSLEIAQF
+542 TEAQLRQLSLEIAQF
-557 VYPAVSMQQ
+557 VYPAVSLQQ
-566 AYEKQIRDMES
+566 SYEKQIKSMEN
-577 VEEIQALEITYEQTN
+577 VEEIQALEIVYGEATE
-592 K
+592 

>member
-1 MVPRVENSV
+1 M
-10 RKTHKYCK
+10 
-18 LGENPVKRYGNLYE
+18 KRYGNLYE
-32 QICGM
+32 QICSM
-37 DNLIVAHHNASTGK
+37 DNLIIAHHHASTGK

-58 TVNDNPQEYLQI
+58 TVNSNPQEYLDI

-104 FPDRVCQWA
+104 FPDRICQWT

-125 FVRDTYSAI
+125 FIRDTYSAI

-148 ALITDPEGTK
+148 ALVTNPEGTK
-158 YCLKMDVKLF
+158 YCLKMDVKQF

-193 IDEIIDSTPEN
+193 IDEIIDSTPED

-227 WIKETEFVFNGK
+227 WIKETTFVFNGK
-239 VIKIKYFF
+239 PVKIKYFF
-247 RYMDDM
+247 RYMGDM

-266 CKLISEYLMVNL
+266 RRLISEYLMTNL
-278 KLTLKNTWQVFPVK
+278 RLTLKNTWQVFPVK

-315 KTMTRALLRIR
+315 KTMTRALLRMR

-363 DPIMPEINQYYY
+363 DPIMPEINKYYY
-375 TYLCNKE
+375 TYLCNHE

-397 TVPKSQT
+397 TIPKNQT
-404 WSDEFYTYVLLSQ
+404 WADEFYTYVLLSQ

-424 GTEDEIPGYISSYTQ
+424 GTDDEIPGYISSYIQ

-452 LKAQTINDLD
+452 LKAQTLNALD
-462 QSLDAVQNNKII
+462 QSLEAVQNNKIA
-474 ESKRLLEQYYADNPL
+474 ESKRLLEQYYADHPL

-498 EYYAVTSEKQNYL
+498 EYYAVTSKKQNYL

-542 TEAELRQLSLEIAQF
+542 TEAQLRQLSLEIAQF
-557 VYPAVSMQQ
+557 VYPAVSLQQ
-566 AYEKQIRDMES
+566 SYEKQIKSMEN
-577 VEEIQALEITYEQTN
+577 VEEIQALEIVYGEATE
-592 K
+592 

>member
-1 MVPRVENSV
+1 M
-10 RKTHKYCK
+10 
-18 LGENPVKRYGNLYE
+18 KRYGNLYE
-32 QICGM
+32 QICSM
-37 DNLIVAHHNASTGK
+37 DNLIIAHHHASIGK

-58 TVNDNPQEYLQI
+58 TVNNNPQEYLDI

-104 FPDRVCQWA
+104 FPDRICQWA

-125 FVRDTYSAI
+125 FIRDTYSAI

-148 ALITDPEGTK
+148 ALVTDPEGIK
-158 YCLKMDVKLF
+158 YCLKMDVKQF

-193 IDEIIDSTPEN
+193 IDEIIDSTPED

-227 WIKETEFVFNGK
+227 WIKETTFVFNGK
-239 VIKIKYFF
+239 PVKIKYFF

-266 CKLISEYLMVNL
+266 RRLISEYLMTNL
-278 KLTLKNTWQVFPVK
+278 RLTLKNTWQVFPVK

-315 KTMTRALLRIR
+315 KTMTRALLRMR

-363 DPIMPEINQYYY
+363 DPIMPEINKYYY
-375 TYLCNKE
+375 TYLCNHE

-397 TVPKSQT
+397 TIPKNQT
-404 WSDEFYTYVLLSQ
+404 WADEFYTYVLLSQ

-424 GTEDEIPGYISSYTQ
+424 GTDDEIPGYISSYIQ

-452 LKAQTINDLD
+452 LKAQTINALD
-462 QSLDAVQNNKII
+462 QSLEAVQNNKIA
-474 ESKRLLEQYYADNPL
+474 ESKRLLEQYYADHPL

-542 TEAELRQLSLEIAQF
+542 TEAQLRQLSLEIAQF
-557 VYPAVSMQQ
+557 VYPAVSLQQ
-566 AYEKQIRDMES
+566 SYEKQIKSMEN
-577 VEEIQALEITYEQTN
+577 VEEIQALEIVYGEAAE
-592 K
+592 